1 MKGSSTVGESTTSS
15 GPSFLLALAG
25 GRAVLLDRTT
35 RPGVLVLGRRR
46 VFALLG
52 YLHLRLVTL
61 IRGLLP
67 FTLDLRGGAPCG
79 KYELRLRAS
88 RTGCTRTGCCTLA
101 RMHSHRVCTRIVCT
115 RTVCTRPDALAPGL
129 YACSRE
135 DAKPAVPS
143 GAKLAVD
150 SPSERV
156 MRTIWY

>member
-46 VFALLG
+46 VFARPRLPV
-52 YLHLRLVTL
+52 HLRLVTL

-67 FTLDLRGGAPCG
+67 FTFGSAGGAPPAG

-88 RTGCTRTGCCTLA
+88 RTGCTRTGSALA
-101 RMHSHRVCTRIVCT
+101 
-115 RTVCTRPDALAPGL
+115 PDALAPDAAHSPGCTRTGSL
-129 YACSRE
+129 CLLPRGRE
-135 DAKPAVPS
+135 AGCPLRGQVGRGFS
-143 GAKLAVD
+143 LGTG
-150 SPSERV
+150 SEDYMV
-156 MRTIWY
+156 LGHHGY